1 MSAWSPIWSVQIDDV
16 EYSDVTL
23 ANLTIACGRTD
34 IYSQAV
40 AGYCNVTLVNFDDSL
55 LNIGINSTITIYCKN
70 TSGTDIA
77 LFGGSVTDL
86 VTGIQSAGSIG
97 FTQTITIV
105 AVGALARLPKILT
118 NGVLTK
124 AYDGTQ
130 IYSVLAGVLFGSWNQ
145 VPASLTWAAYSPTT
159 TWANAEN
166 SGLGEIDTPGNYE
179 LAARSSA
186 TTDIYSLVASLA
198 TSGLGYLYEDSSGR
212 IGYADSTH
220 RVTYL
225 SANGYV
231 SLSANDAFASGL
243 ETAVRSGD
251 VRNSVTLTYK
261 NGAQVSASDATSI
274 AAYGKLAQDITTS
287 LENAADATSQANF
300 YLALRAYPR
309 ANFNQISFPLG
320 NPEIDNS
327 DRNNMLNVFMGMPV
341 TITDLPANMGYI
353 FQGFVEG
360 WQFQAGVNS
369 LTLSMY
375 LSPIEFSLQSMKW
388 SDVSGAESWNTLSN
402 TLIWDKAWIVN

>member
-1 MSAWSPIWSVQIDDV
+1 MSVWSPIWSIQIDDV

-55 LNIGINSTITIYCKN
+55 LNIGINSSITIYCKN
-70 TSGTDIA
+70 TSGTNIA

-124 AYDGTQ
+124 AYDGSQ

-186 TTDIYSLVASLA
+186 TTDIYSLVAALA

-287 LENAADATSQANF
+287 LEKVADATSQANF
-300 YLALRAYPR
+300 YLTLRAYPR

-341 TITDLPANMGYI
+341 TITDLPANMGYT

-402 TLIWDKAWIVN
+402 TLIWDRAWIVN